1 MGSDPMLS
9 LLKDFKYNVVR
20 LPRTDIRPLQIL
32 EKQGNSLAILG
43 DLSDFFD
50 AGSVPIP
57 QIGPDLQAS
66 FIEGKR
72 SNSLKLSVGLSLLG
86 GIIGA
91 MTGTQAKLGVGFEKA
106 SNLVFHFDDV
116 KVNNIKPVDLS
127 KFLLAASISPSGF
140 GQQIEGDQ
148 LYVINST
155 IKSAK
160 FTAEAQNSSGKS
172 VDVDVP
178 VIQQAVSGSV
188 GVKTTGTNQSQVT
201 FEGTTP
207 LVFGIQALRMEFKNG
222 KFVQFKSVDA
232 TSAGLK
238 DIGDDDEEQIETLE
252 TDGPFVNLV

>member
-20 LPRTDIRPLQIL
+20 LPRTDIRPLQVL
-32 EKQGNSLAILG
+32 EKQGNSLAVLG

-50 AGSVPIP
+50 AGNVPAP
-57 QIGPDLQAS
+57 QVGPDQQAS

-106 SNLVFHFDDV
+106 SNIVFHFEDV
-116 KVNNIKPVDLS
+116 KVNNVKPVDLS

-140 GQQIEGDQ
+140 AQQIMDDE

-160 FTAEAQNSSGKS
+160 FTTEALNSSGKS

-178 VIQQAVSGSV
+178 VIQAAVSGTV
-188 GVKTTGTNQSQVT
+188 GVKTAGSNQSKVT

-207 LVFGIQALRMEFKNG
+207 LVFGIQALRMEFENG
-222 KFVQFKSVDA
+222 KFARFKSVDA
-232 TSAGLK
+232 TSTGLK
-238 DIGDDDEEQIETLE
+238 DIAGGDEPELETLE
-252 TDGPFVNLV
+252 IDGPFVNLA